1 VLINVDV
8 RLAKQQFKG
17 KELTEN
23 SFITVVSQ
31 DGTVLFYETN
41 QSRVLQSYG
50 SGNESL
56 PFRAENERHTTNN
69 STQSNAASLP
79 KNGAIEAGPVDGI
92 IDTKHVAAY
101 SRIDA
106 NGMGWYVILHTPVD
120 EAYGFANDLQR
131 NMLLASGINVLI
143 IGLVGVVLGQRTSQ
157 SIRTLSTK
165 AKAMESG
172 DLSVDLSTGRID
184 SIGALYSGFDSMRG
198 TLQAQIREAE
208 SARKEAETER
218 EAAEEAR
225 ETAERER
232 EAAER
237 ERERVQELNEDLE
250 KTAQEYCDVMGK
262 AADGDLSVR
271 TSVNASDETMQEIGE
286 EFNAMLA
293 QMERRFTAS
302 TSSQRKSPLPA
313 SK

>member
-1 VLINVDV
+1 MSKVPEFDPEDFQTHTEEEIRKSDAALQEAIDAFVSHDAEAHDKI
-8 RLAKQQFKG
+8 REMEDRIDTLSD
-17 KELTEN
+17 ELE
-23 SFITVVSQ
+23 
-31 DGTVLFYETN
+31 E
-41 QSRVLQSYG
+41 RP
-50 SGNESL
+50 SL
-56 PFRAENERHTTNN
+56 PQLRA
-69 STQSNAASLP
+69 
-79 KNGAIEAGPVDGI
+79 
-92 IDTKHVAAY
+92 
-101 SRIDA
+101 
-106 NGMGWYVILHTPVD
+106 
-120 EAYGFANDLQR
+120 
-131 NMLLASGINVLI
+131 
-143 IGLVGVVLGQRTSQ
+143 
-157 SIRTLSTK
+157 
-165 AKAMESG
+165 
-172 DLSVDLSTGRID
+172 
-184 SIGALYSGFDSMRG
+184 
-198 TLQAQIREAE
+198 
-208 SARKEAETER
+208 ER